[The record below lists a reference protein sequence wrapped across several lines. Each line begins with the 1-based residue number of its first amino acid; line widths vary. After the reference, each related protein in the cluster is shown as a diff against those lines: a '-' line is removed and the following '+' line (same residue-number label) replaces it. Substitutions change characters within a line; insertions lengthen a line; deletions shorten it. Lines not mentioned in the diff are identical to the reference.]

1 MLMRVFSNIPQQ
13 FPVTAVAP
21 GTRQSLDSDMLL
33 QLTQKYIVMGMKLL
47 LLSCK
52 FDNSVRIAF

>member
-21 GTRQSLDSDMLL
+21 GTRQSLGSDMLL

-47 LLSCK
+47 SCK